1 MPVDCCAGCVIVRL
15 RGLKERL
22 DVGQEVVRGTIQVML
37 RITLIGFRNV
47 LDVAKE
53 ALLATLRWFVRQ

>member
-1 MPVDCCAGCVIVRL
+1 MIVRL